1 MLTKKYKSPSHKEIN
16 DLFNYYKDKRYDEA
30 EKLAISLSKKFPENQ
45 FAWKILGEIFR
56 IKNRLPDSLRALEIS
71 VKINSQDH
79 EAYNNL
85 GVTLQKLGKLES
97 AEMSFKKAIELKS
110 SYAEAYNNLG
120 VTLQELGKLESA
132 EMSFKKAIELKSN
145 FSDAHHNL
153 GKVLYL
159 YKNYKKAAENFSLS
173 DYAKSGT
180 YLLKCQFLKNDEH
193 SFTKQLDYLIEK
205 NEINAVIGSFIHRS
219 KIKYGIIRKNPYC
232 NYPLKYI
239 YKTNL
244 TKRYDFENTFINPA
258 KKILNTTDISFKDQ
272 NLLINGFQ
280 TSGDLF
286 RQDIDFKDEIKKIIF
301 SEVENYRTH
310 FKDSEEGLIK
320 NWPVSYDISAWLIN
334 LKSGGK
340 LKPHMHDSG
349 WVSGSIYINVP
360 PKLKP
365 DSGNLVVCLDYE
377 ESDPNIILPSHTQN
391 EKKIIDVVTGTL
403 CLFPSSL
410 LHYTIPF
417 ESNEERIVL
426 AFDIKSK

>member
-110 SYAEAYNNLG
+110 
-120 VTLQELGKLESA
+120 
-132 EMSFKKAIELKSN
+132 N

-219 KIKYGIIRKNPYC
+219 
-232 NYPLKYI
+232 
-239 YKTNL
+239 
-244 TKRYDFENTFINPA
+244 
-258 KKILNTTDISFKDQ
+258 
-272 NLLINGFQ
+272 
-280 TSGDLF
+280 
-286 RQDIDFKDEIKKIIF
+286 
-301 SEVENYRTH
+301 
-310 FKDSEEGLIK
+310 
-320 NWPVSYDISAWLIN
+320 
-334 LKSGGK
+334 
-340 LKPHMHDSG
+340 
-349 WVSGSIYINVP
+349 
-360 PKLKP
+360 
-365 DSGNLVVCLDYE
+365 
-377 ESDPNIILPSHTQN
+377 
-391 EKKIIDVVTGTL
+391 
-403 CLFPSSL
+403 
-410 LHYTIPF
+410 
-417 ESNEERIVL
+417 
-426 AFDIKSK
+426 